1 MESVIGKELIIKDP
15 SPEIRAWARANL
27 IIDNPDY
34 IKKERMGLWTGGTPK
49 KLTLYTENG
58 SSLILPA
65 GCYVFVK
72 NMIGPLAST
81 FPDFVEFIPANI
93 NLYGYQ
99 QKAVEQVIN
108 KHFGILKAPCG
119 SGKTQMGLWL
129 AGRGGRVLWLVHT
142 QDLLKQS
149 YNRALQFYEKEELG
163 TITDGKVNI
172 GSRITFATVQTM
184 DKLDLT
190 KYENE
195 WNTVI
200 VDECHHCVGAP
211 TKVMMFYRVLSSLAA
226 SRKYGLSATVHRA
239 DGMIK
244 SLFAILGPVQ
254 AEVTDADVADKT
266 SRVDVVRVDTGIKI
280 SPECLDTDGTLV
292 YSKLI
297 NYLAENDKRNKQIA
311 DNVALWYD
319 QHSSLCLSDRLEQ
332 LAAIKELLPS
342 YGVDPNCIRYID
354 GKVKGSDREAAL
366 EDMRTG
372 KAKILLAS
380 YSLAKEG
387 LDITNLDRVHFMTP
401 QKDYAVVLQSAG
413 RVARV
418 AEGKEKGTV
427 YDYTDDIG
435 YCKKAFTARKK
446 HYKEKG
452 YVVYDADEIRI
463 SAG

>member
-1 MESVIGKELIIKDP
+1 MESAIGKDLVIKDP
-15 SPEIRAWARANL
+15 SQELLAWAKTNL
-27 IIDNPDY
+27 VIDNPDY
-34 IKKERMGLWTGGTPK
+34 FKKERMRLWTGSTPK
-49 KLTLYTENG
+49 TLTLYIEKGN
-58 SSLILPA
+58 SIIFPA
-65 GCYVFVK
+65 GCYEFVK
-72 NMIGPLAST
+72 GMIGPLAAD
-81 FPDFVEFIPANI
+81 FPEFVAFIPANM

-99 QKAVEQVIN
+99 QKAVEQMIN

-129 AGRGGRVLWLVHT
+129 AGRGGRVLWLTHT
-142 QDLLKQS
+142 KDLLKQS
-149 YNRALQFYEKEELG
+149 YDRALLFYDKSELG

-184 DKLDLT
+184 DKLDLAR
-190 KYENE
+190 YEKE
-195 WNTVI
+195 WNTII
-200 VDECHHCVGAP
+200 VDECQHCAGSP
-211 TKVMMFYRVLSSLAA
+211 TKVMMFYKVLSSLSA

-292 YSKLI
+292 YAKLI
-297 NYLAENDKRNKQIA
+297 NYLSANEQRNKQIA
-311 DNVALWYD
+311 DNVALWYE

-332 LAAIKELLPS
+332 LAAIKDLLPS
-342 YGVDPNCIRYID
+342 FGVDPSCIRYID

-435 YCKKAFTARKK
+435 YCKKAFTVRKK

-452 YVVYDADEIRI
+452 YIVYDADEIRI